1 MDIFGDIWVFDRE
14 EGQWHLLE
22 PDQSTTAVA
31 STVASSLMFGTLGFS
46 MCTCLVV
53 CIFMRKVSRGRPQR
67 PPTPAANA
75 GATQLTAAPFRGL
88 RRGIS
93 PEQIASLPRSTWEDL
108 LLRKEATAL
117 GYTAKSRG
125 GGAERHLASAVQKPP
140 KGAAAPKR
148 PAAAEPSSSDTAEE
162 EQKTE

>member
-1 MDIFGDIWVFDRE
+1 MSCHDIAGVWVAFFQECQRYCCGQVPRGDGAAFAPERLIGE
-14 EGQWHLLE
+14 ERN
-22 PDQSTTAVA
+22 AV
-31 STVASSLMFGTLGFS
+31 
-46 MCTCLVV
+46 
-53 CIFMRKVSRGRPQR
+53 
-67 PPTPAANA
+67 
-75 GATQLTAAPFRGL
+75 
-88 RRGIS
+88 
-93 PEQIASLPRSTWEDL
+93 
-108 LLRKEATAL
+108 RKEAMTL